1 MSTDNNPS
9 TRFNILVAVVIAAL
23 AVVAAFITKF
33 ESEASTESGLAD
45 SDEQIYYYQAMGA
58 QISGNADTNY
68 EFGTAYQLWY
78 EFDLLYKGA
87 LQRGDQETASTYQG
101 LRDAMA
107 ETSELLQAP
116 YFDPESGHI
125 NLPHYKA
132 DRFTTSVVELQEQQR
147 AASDVSSAW
156 GEKSDTYVLQ
166 LTLLAVAGFLLGLAL
181 MTKMRVARLIFAG
194 SGIPM
199 VAVIAV
205 WAYSLSVAN
214 VFDLRQT
221 GAIPNYAQG
230 VSEIDQHNWEAA
242 REKFDQAIKLAGTE
256 HPYANAYIQRAIV
269 NSELGDYAAAVN
281 DYELAIAKDAS
292 DSNTKGGLVWALFQQ
307 GRFDEAVQRGRE
319 ALERAPDQLW
329 LRHRVSMVLL
339 ASGDVQAAI
348 DEYKL
353 LLDIAETKIAK
364 AKSLGGDGSETLWQL
379 KEASTQ
385 LDQLANLLEGDD
397 SSPIMAAIDKP
408 GSIRQAALQLSEQL
422 LSASVALEYNQEL
435 AAVKVDASIA
445 PLEFELSKT
454 ADDLYVYKVNVRF
467 AFDGL
472 QTGQL
477 LTLKVFRNGVEE
489 LAWEFSEPWSQENS
503 GIATITLSPEYA
515 DVYAVASGNY
525 DVKMYLNGQLI
536 QQDSFTIAN
545 GVEELALEDEQSDDF
560 PDMYDAYDF
569 TYLDIFFTEGYE
581 DYYGYYYDDLFF
593 FEDLSDDWF
602 YSYYEDLW
610 LDYDY
615 EDDGGYWVCDPNF
628 DPECDAD
635 YYSTEVACDPDTDS
649 ECATDESGYGEYCDP
664 DIDPDC
670 VTDDSYDG
678 EYCDPDIDPDCITDD
693 SYYGDYCDPN
703 IDPDCITDDSYYG
716 EYCDPDIDPECA
728 TDDSY
733 YGDYCD
739 PDIDPDCASDDYFY
753 DEPPPDDYYD
763 DPYYDEEPPPDDYY
777 GDPYYDEE
785 GY

>member
-45 SDEQIYYYQAMGA
+45 SDEQIYYYQAIGA

-78 EFDLLYKGA
+78 EYDLLYKGA
-87 LQRGDQETASTYQG
+87 LQRGDQETANTYQG

-107 ETSELLQAP
+107 KISDLLQAP
-116 YFDPESGHI
+116 YFYPESGHI
-125 NLPHYKA
+125 NLPRYKA
-132 DRFTTSVVELQEQQR
+132 DTFTTRIVELQEQQR

-181 MTKMRVARLIFAG
+181 MTKTPVARLVFAG

-205 WAYSLSVAN
+205 WAYSLSVAD

-221 GAIPNYAQG
+221 GAIPYYAQG
-230 VSEIDQHNWEAA
+230 VSEADQHNWEAA

-256 HPYANAYIQRAIV
+256 QPYANAYIQRAIV

-281 DYELAIAKDAS
+281 DYELAIAEGAT

-307 GRFDEAVQRGRE
+307 GRFDEAIQKGRE
-319 ALERAPDQLW
+319 ALERTPDQLW
-329 LRHRVSMVLL
+329 LRHRVSMALL
-339 ASGDVQAAI
+339 ASGDVQAAM

-353 LLDIAETKIAK
+353 LLDTAEAKIAR

-385 LDQLANLLEGDD
+385 LDQLANLLEGND
-397 SSPIMAAIDKP
+397 SSPIKAAIGQP
-408 GSIRQAALQLSEQL
+408 GSIRQAARQLSEQL
-422 LSASVALEYNQEL
+422 LSSSVALEYNQDL

-445 PLEFELSKT
+445 PLEFDLSKT
-454 ADDLYVYKVNVRF
+454 ADGLYVYKVNVRF

-489 LAWEFSEPWSQENS
+489 LAWEFSEPWSQDSS

-536 QQDSFTIAN
+536 RQESFAIDN
-545 GVEELALEDEQSDDF
+545 GTELALEDEQPDAF

-569 TYLDIFFTEGYE
+569 TYLDIFFTDGYE

-610 LDYDY
+610 VDYNY
-615 EDDGGYWVCDPNF
+615 EDNGGYWVCDPEF
-628 DPECDAD
+628 DPECGAD
-635 YYSTEVACDPDTDS
+635 YSAIEVACNP
-649 ECATDESGYGEYCDP
+649 ECATDDSGFGEFCDP

-670 VTDDSYDG
+670 VTDDSYNGD
-678 EYCDPDIDPDCITDD
+678 YCDPEIDLECATDDSGYGDFCDPEIDPECVTDDSGYGDFCDPDTDPDCITDD
-693 SYYGDYCDPN
+693 SY
-703 IDPDCITDDSYYG
+703 
-716 EYCDPDIDPECA
+716 
-728 TDDSY
+728 
-733 YGDYCD
+733 
-739 PDIDPDCASDDYFY
+739 Y

-763 DPYYDEEPPPDDYY
+763 DPYYDEEPPPDNYY
-777 GDPYYDEE
+777 DDPYYYEE